1 MQHRLLKGANCME
14 EAVGTFQRLSI
25 LEGLVNLD
33 VGIINDTRVCK
44 VFNEMEFSRPDGFQP
59 KKISARFLERLNQV
73 LGEAGSSI
81 SLYTE
86 AIIEGGL
93 ESHEYRGDSRT
104 GIRNR
109 V

>member
-1 MQHRLLKGANCME
+1 MMRLE
-14 EAVGTFQRLSI
+14 VP
-25 LEGLVNLD
+25 
-33 VGIINDTRVCK
+33 
-44 VFNEMEFSRPDGFQP
+44 RPDEFQL

-86 AIIEGGL
+86 AIIEVGL
-93 ESHEYRGDSRT
+93 ESHEYRGDSRID
-104 GIRNR
+104 IRNR